1 MPLPPPRAFTTG
13 TPPAPRYHHSAV
25 VYGSSMFVFGERRLP
40 SSLGPGLCWASLSV
54 PRPPAHVLGRGPL
67 GGPSPDRPD
76 LQGGTVCLCGPAAV
90 PRALSRS

>member
-1 MPLPPPRAFTTG
+1 MPKIKKDKNGQTNSINQV
-13 TPPAPRYHHSAV
+13 RYGCALGAMHSVSAI
-25 VYGSSMFVFGERRLP
+25 
-40 SSLGPGLCWASLSV
+40 
-54 PRPPAHVLGRGPL
+54 PAHVLGRGPL